1 LSDNVEDDEFMLL
14 HKDTLDFN
22 MPNPLEGKY
31 ILRDDWRDISDFLEK
46 NPLLPSVLMEAHSQL
61 MKYFPNNPKV
71 FLSLGMAP
79 EDMSVD
85 HLIAS
90 VASGLDVDTAVDT
103 LFAFDEEWWLA
114 RLGQT
119 QAKLSITVE

>member
-1 LSDNVEDDEFMLL
+1 MFLSKDALDSP
-14 HKDTLDFN
+14 KDTLGFSV
-22 MPNPLEGKY
+22 LGTLQKKY
-31 ILRDDWRDISDFLEK
+31 TLRNDWKDISKFLK
-46 NPLLPSVLMEAHSQL
+46 QYPSLYSVLLDAYDNL

-71 FLSLGMAP
+71 FLSLGIAP

-103 LFAFDEEWWLA
+103 LFTFDEEWWLA

-119 QAKLSITVE
+119 QAKLSITLE